1 MLLVTVKKKCGLL
14 KVSTKC
20 GWFAKGLG
28 KRWMVY
34 FLKQKV
40 HVIRLQL
47 VYKKGKWIASYD
59 TMSIASPS
67 YEYLSLTH
75 SNLNF
80 SSFIHNIE
88 N

>member
-34 FLKQKV
+34 LLKQKV

-47 VYKKGKWIASYD
+47 VYKKGK
-59 TMSIASPS
+59 
-67 YEYLSLTH
+67 
-75 SNLNF
+75 
-80 SSFIHNIE
+80 
-88 N
+88 

>member
-14 KVSTKC
+14 KVWTKC

-47 VYKKGKWIASYD
+47 VYKKGKLRLLVMIQCQLLVLH
-59 TMSIASPS
+59 T
-67 YEYLSLTH
+67 
-75 SNLNF
+75 
-80 SSFIHNIE
+80 NIFRLPIPI
-88 N
+88 